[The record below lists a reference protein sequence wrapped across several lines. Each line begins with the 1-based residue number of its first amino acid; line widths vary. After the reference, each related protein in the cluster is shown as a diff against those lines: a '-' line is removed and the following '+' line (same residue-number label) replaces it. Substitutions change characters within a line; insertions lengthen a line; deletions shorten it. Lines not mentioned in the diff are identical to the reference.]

1 MAKTPEQAAAKW
13 KANASAATSAYT
25 DGINSVTSAPGQKA
39 AAQKTVYVQNVQASA
54 DKWARNVNVPL
65 SEWQSAAT
73 TKGATNYPVGIA
85 AGADKQAAFMSDFL
99 PKVQAISKS
108 LPPRGT
114 IEQNIARMT
123 QQVRETAKYSYKK

>member
-39 AAQKTVYVQNVQASA
+39 AAQKSVYVQNVQASA

-73 TKGATNYPVGIA
+73 TKGATNYPVGIS
-85 AGADKQAAFMSDFL
+85 AGADKQAAFMNDFL

>member
-1 MAKTPEQAAAKW
+1 MAKTAEQAAAKW

-25 DGINSVTSAPGQKA
+25 DGVNSVTSAPGQKA
-39 AAQKTVYVQNVQASA
+39 AAQKAVYVANVQAKA
-54 DKWARNVNVPL
+54 DVWARNVNIPL
-65 SEWQSAAT
+65 SDWQAAAAG
-73 TKGATNYPVGIA
+73 KGATNYPVGIA
-85 AGADKQAAFMSDFL
+85 AGADKQAAFMNDFL